1 MENPTIG
8 SGAPPRMMNAIIA
21 GFNVVANNLALLV
34 LPIVFDLYLWLG
46 PQVSVQKVLKPMID
60 ETVRLL
66 QQINSPELAGQ
77 MTVISDIWDEILANF
92 NLAGAIRT
100 LPIGVPSLMSSVRS
114 AATPLGPATLYEVPN
129 LTMGFG
135 IWLVVISIGFL
146 AGSLYFSL
154 LARATSDT
162 RNGFELMSFLSKTGM
177 ALALTLGLLIGLI
190 ILLVPA
196 LMLVSVIALISPG
209 MGDFAL
215 LFAGF
220 LLIWM
225 LLPLIFTPHAIFS
238 LKFGLVASAMTS
250 VRLVRHF
257 LPGTGMFLIIAL
269 IIARGMDVLW
279 QVPPASSWM
288 TLVGILGHAFIYTAV
303 FAASFVY
310 FRGGIR
316 WMVENSPSA
325 RPQEIKTE
333 QTH

>member
-1 MENPTIG
+1 MENSTIG

-34 LPIVFDLYLWLG
+34 LPIVLDLYLWLG

-66 QQINSPELAGQ
+66 QQINSPELASQ
-77 MTVISDIWDEILANF
+77 MTIISDVWDEILANF
-92 NLAGAIRT
+92 NLVGAVRT

-114 AATPLGPATLYEVPN
+114 AATPLGAATLFEVPN
-129 LTMGFG
+129 LTLGFG
-135 IWLVVISIGFL
+135 IWIVVLTVGFI
-146 AGSLYFSL
+146 AGSLYFSM
-154 LARATSDT
+154 LAQATADT
-162 RNGFELMSFLSKTGM
+162 STVFEIKTFLNKT
-177 ALALTLGLLIGLI
+177 ALSLALTLGLLIGLI
-190 ILLVPA
+190 ILIIPA

-209 MGDFAL
+209 LGDFAM
-215 LFAGF
+215 LFAGI

-225 LLPLIFTPHAIFS
+225 ILPLIFTPHAIYT

-257 LPGTGMFLIIAL
+257 LPGTGIFLIVAL
-269 IIARGMDVLW
+269 VIARGMDVLW
-279 QVPPASSWM
+279 RVPPASSWI

-310 FRGGIR
+310 FRGGLR
-316 WMVENSPSA
+316 WMAENTLA
-325 RPQEIKTE
+325 AHPQEIKT
-333 QTH
+333 